1 MLYINIDASYYEF
14 KINEKYY
21 IDASLVVLLK
31 YNQWKTL
38 VNLCNKHYIDEKEE
52 KEKKHKSNDK
62 NSRNKRKI
70 KKNLKKGRIIMNKL

>member
-38 VNLCNKHYIDEKEE
+38 VNYIISIILMRK
-52 KEKKHKSNDK
+52 
-62 NSRNKRKI
+62 KRKKKSINRMI
-70 KKNLKKGRIIMNKL
+70 KILEIKGRLKKI